1 MPRQVF
7 LFDPPER
14 FVAGTVGEPGAR
26 AFFLQARAGGRVT
39 SVGLEKEQVAVL
51 ADRVDDLLDQVVRRS
66 GGSAPVPAVAPADV
80 EDVAPLDQPVQEDF
94 RVGTM
99 ALAWDA
105 QRERVVIE
113 AQALDPEGA
122 EESPPLLEDDD
133 QAEGPD
139 LLRVR
144 LTGPMARAFV
154 KRAQAVVSAGRPPCP
169 FCGLPVNPEG
179 HLCPRMNGHRPSTR
193 A

>member
-26 AFFLQARAGGRVT
+26 AFFLQARAGERVT

-80 EDVAPLDQPVQEDF
+80 EDVAPLDQPVLEDF

>member
-1 MPRQVF
+1 LPRQVF

-51 ADRVDDLLDQVVRRS
+51 ADRVDDLLDQVRRS

-80 EDVAPLDQPVQEDF
+80 EDVAPLDQPVLEDF